1 MKKKKLYIILTSI
14 FVIVL
19 IIALIK
25 GSKGGRLHQVTVEK
39 AALRTITEV
48 VSANGKIQ
56 PETEVKISSDVSG
69 EIIELTV
76 KEGEKVKKGQ
86 LLVRI
91 RPDTYQS
98 ASERANAA
106 LNGTKAN
113 LAQAKARLAQ
123 AKAQF
128 LTSELNFTRNKKLYE
143 QQAISQAEFDNIQ
156 SNYEVA
162 KAEVES
168 AEQTV
173 IASEYNIQSALAT
186 LKEANENLTK
196 TTIYAPID
204 GTVSSLTKKV
214 GERVVGTNMM
224 DGTEIMRIAD
234 LSKMEVSVNVN
245 ENDIVRL
252 SLNDTALIEVDAFMG
267 KTFLGIVT
275 QLANSATTQ
284 GITTDQVINFD
295 VRIRILPSSYAGMVS
310 DSGLSPFRPG
320 MSATADITTKTIK
333 NAITV
338 PIQSVTTRE
347 DSSLTET
354 SLEKN
359 KLKES
364 VFINSNGKA
373 KLVFVESGI
382 QDNKFIQITK
392 GIKEGE
398 EVITGPFAVVGKLLN
413 NNDKIEIIKKEEIIN
428 TAEIK

>member
-1 MKKKKLYIILTSI
+1 MKKKKLYILLASI

-19 IIALIK
+19 IIALAK
-25 GSKGGRLHQVTVEK
+25 GGKGGRLHQVTIEK
-39 AALRTITEV
+39 SELRTITEV

-56 PETEVKISSDVSG
+56 PENEVKISSDVSG
-69 EIIELTV
+69 EIIEISV
-76 KEGEKVKKGQ
+76 KEGDKVKKGQ

-128 LTSELNFTRNKKLYE
+128 LTNELNFTRNKKLYE

-156 SNYEVA
+156 SLYEVA
-162 KAEVES
+162 KAEVEA

-204 GTVSSLTKKV
+204 GTVSSLTKKM

-252 SLNDTALIEVDAFMG
+252 TLNDTAIIEVDAFLG

-310 DSGLSPFRPG
+310 DSSVSPFRPG

-338 PIQSVTTRE
+338 PIQAVTTRE
-347 DSSLTET
+347 DSTLSEST
-354 SLEKN
+354 LEKN

-364 VFINSNGKA
+364 IFIASNGKA
-373 KLVFVESGI
+373 KLVYVESGI

-398 EVITGPFAVVGKLLN
+398 EVITGPFSVVSKLLN
-413 NNDKIEIIKKEEIIN
+413 NNDKIEIIKKEELNIS
-428 TAEIK
+428 AELK